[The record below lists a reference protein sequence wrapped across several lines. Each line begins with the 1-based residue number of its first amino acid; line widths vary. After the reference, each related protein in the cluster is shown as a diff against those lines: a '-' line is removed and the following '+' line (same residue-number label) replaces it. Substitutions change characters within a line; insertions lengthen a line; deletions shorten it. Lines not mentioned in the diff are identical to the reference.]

1 MTGSTSA
8 GLPSNF
14 LDGVRVLDFTQYLA
28 GPSSTRLMAEL
39 GAEILKVEQPPY
51 GDPMRATNPRRN
63 RRAGA
68 FMQQNRGKK
77 GLCIDLGKPEGV
89 ALVKELV
96 PHVDV
101 VVENFTPGVMAR
113 RGLDYE
119 SLKEIN
125 PGIIMASVSGYGQTG
140 ALSSQSSFDF
150 IAQAYS
156 GIMHVTGDPDGPPTF
171 VGTGLADTN
180 SGVHAFAGIG
190 YALFHKERTGI
201 GTHIDI
207 SMVDAL
213 FHMHEVHVQAA
224 SLTDGEY
231 VPTRNGRHYGPVAP
245 AGSFKGPDGWIV
257 VLCGVNQ
264 IQNLWKTM
272 GQPELADDPR
282 FATNETRAE
291 HRDALTELMEAWM
304 ATFDSNDA
312 LLAALKEG
320 RVPAG
325 PVLNPADAEHEQYYK
340 DRQMVREID
349 DPIAGKFNV
358 PGFPIKYSA
367 HDVEPDLVA
376 PMMGQHNR
384 EVLSDLLGYDDA
396 AIDAWEAEGLL
407 GSKDR

>member
-1 MTGSTSA
+1 MTGSTPPN
-8 GLPSNF
+8 L

-28 GPSSTRLMAEL
+28 GPASTRLMAEM

-51 GDPMRATNPRRN
+51 GDPMRATYPRRN
-63 RRAGA
+63 RRSGS

-77 GLCIDLGKPEGV
+77 GLCIDLAQPEGV
-89 ALVKELV
+89 ALVKELI

-125 PGIIMASVSGYGQTG
+125 AGIIMASVSGYGQTG

-150 IAQAYS
+150 IAQAYA
-156 GIMHVTGDPDGPPTF
+156 GIMHVTGDPEGPPTF

-190 YALFHKERTGI
+190 YALFHKERTGV
-201 GTHIDI
+201 GTHVDI

-213 FHMHEVHVQAA
+213 FHMHEVHVVAP
-224 SLTDGEY
+224 SLTDDEY
-231 VPTRNGRHYGPVAP
+231 VPSRNGRHYGPVAP
-245 AGSFKGPDGWIV
+245 AGSFKGPEGWIV

-264 IQNLWKTM
+264 IQNLWQTL

-282 FATNETRAE
+282 FATNETRSE
-291 HRDALTELMEAWM
+291 HRDDLTEIIETWM
-304 ATFDSNDA
+304 ATFDSNEA
-312 LLAALKEG
+312 VLAALKEG

-325 PVLNPADAEHEQYYK
+325 PVMNPADAMNEPYFQSR
-340 DRQMVREID
+340 DMVREVN
-349 DPIAGKFNV
+349 DPIAGPYRI
-358 PGFPIKYSA
+358 PGFPIKFSA
-367 HDVEPDLVA
+367 AAPEPDLVA
-376 PMMGQHNR
+376 PTMGQHNR
-384 EVLSDLLGYDDA
+384 EVLQSILGYDDS
-396 AIDAWEAEGLL
+396 AIDAWEEAGLL